1 MVYVRLKKIGS
12 KRYAYLV
19 EGRSENGRVR
29 QKTLAYLGPMVKIAM
44 GVPDEI
50 TRKVDSRVGKVDWA
64 KINTQIRKIPIEFE
78 ELLEIRRKA
87 LPIVLAARQNRSPD
101 AGRGNRPRVEGELAA
116 LTIIAKKRFNEM
128 FKLVGERTYR
138 MRMR

>member
-1 MVYVRLKKIGS
+1 VVYIRLKKIGS
-12 KRYAYLV
+12 RRYVYLV

-50 TRKVDSRVGKVDWA
+50 MRKVDSRVGKVDWA
-64 KINTQIRKIPIEFE
+64 KINTHIRKIPIEFE

-87 LPIVLAARQNRSPD
+87 LPIVLAARQNRSRD
-101 AGRGNRPRVEGELAA
+101 TGRGNRPRVEA
-116 LTIIAKKRFNEM
+116 NSQP
-128 FKLVGERTYR
+128 
-138 MRMR
+138 

>member
-1 MVYVRLKKIGS
+1 MYVKLKKIGS

-44 GVPDEI
+44 GVPDET
-50 TRKVDSRVGKVDWA
+50 TRKVDSRVGKVDWP
-64 KINTQIRKIPIEFE
+64 KINTHIRRIPIEFE

-87 LPIVLAARQNRSPD
+87 LPIVLAARQNRSRG
-101 AGRGNRPRVEGELAA
+101 AGQGNRP
-116 LTIIAKKRFNEM
+116 KS
-128 FKLVGERTYR
+128 
-138 MRMR
+138 

>member
-1 MVYVRLKKIGS
+1 MVYVRLKKIGL

-50 TRKVDSRVGKVDWA
+50 KRKVDSQVGKVDWA
-64 KINTQIRKIPIEFE
+64 KINTHIRKIPIEFE

-87 LPIVLAARQNRSPD
+87 LPIVLAARQNRSRD
-101 AGRGNRPRVEGELAA
+101 TGRGNRPRVEGELAA

>member
-1 MVYVRLKKIGS
+1 MYVKLKKIGS

-29 QKTLAYLGPMVKIAM
+29 QKTLAYLGPMLNIAM

-50 TRKVDSRVGKVDWA
+50 TRKVDSRVGKVDWP
-64 KINTQIRKIPIEFE
+64 KINTHIRRIPIEFE

-87 LPIVLAARQNRSPD
+87 LPIVLAARQNRSRD
-101 AGRGNRPRVEGELAA
+101 AGQGNRPRVEGELAA